1 MQFEY
6 TSYMVVIGLLL
17 MVGVFYLSP
26 YELKVNEDEDDE

>member
-6 TSYMVVIGLLL
+6 TYMVVIGLLL

-26 YELKVNEDEDDE
+26 YELKVNDDEDDE